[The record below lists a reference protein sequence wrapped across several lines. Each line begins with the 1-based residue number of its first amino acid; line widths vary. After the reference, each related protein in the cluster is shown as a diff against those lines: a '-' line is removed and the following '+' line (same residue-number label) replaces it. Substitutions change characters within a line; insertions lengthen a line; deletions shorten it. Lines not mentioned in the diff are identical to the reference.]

1 MALALSLCLK
11 SLGSGEAY
19 IYIYFCKVAYFV
31 VAGTWLGYMLD
42 IDVDV
47 PVVSIS
53 WIGPNGGITTDGS
66 RFSAIS
72 TTTDSHIHTSLLFTY
87 IHAYVAITT
96 LACTLH
102 EFM

>member
-19 IYIYFCKVAYFV
+19 IYLCKVAYFV

-47 PVVSIS
+47 PVVSII
-53 WIGPNGGITTDGS
+53 WIGPNGGITTDSS
-66 RFSAIS
+66 RFTAIS
-72 TTTDSHIHTSLLFTY
+72 TTDSHIHT
-87 IHAYVAITT
+87 
-96 LACTLH
+96 
-102 EFM
+102 